1 MMQELK
7 FIRRIGPVQY
17 EIAPGFVP
25 HMRVP
30 GRCYVNS
37 DLEGLI
43 FDELKAYCNSGGHG
57 GFLPAVKQLANVAA
71 LPGIVQVGHH
81 PGFLESASPSTVV
94 SSYSI

>member
-1 MMQELK
+1 M
-7 FIRRIGPVQY
+7 
-17 EIAPGFVP
+17 
-25 HMRVP
+25 
-30 GRCYVNS
+30 NS

-81 PGFLESASPSTVV
+81 PGIHECASSSTPVPNFPICLQAPGSA
-94 SSYSI
+94 YQWMKAA